1 MRSISVAAA
10 LFVAAGCA
18 GMARDP
24 GIEAHRLLAQLAA
37 EGHFQ
42 GAVVLGQGGRVTYE
56 GAFGFADVERRIPF
70 TPDTRSDGG
79 SIAKTFT
86 AAAVLLLAHEGRIDL
101 EAPVARYVAGYPHGT
116 TRVRHL
122 IAHSAALP
130 GHDWFDQV
138 LGEGKPRTNADQVA
152 LVRER
157 AEPPAFAPGTRFEY
171 DNAAYDTAAMVIEA
185 ASGQRYE
192 DFLRARFLRPLGIEA
207 FVRPSRLADF
217 PGERTRGYRRVAGA
231 LQPYDAVE
239 GEGFH
244 GSGNLYV
251 SARDLHRWAAA
262 WAAQRALPAP
272 AHRRALEPARL
283 DGGVATGLSWA
294 SWYCTHD
301 GERGYYRGDH
311 NGFHVFAYWGAHGAT
326 VAFVSNGGIPNALKP
341 RLARALVAIAEG
353 RTPEPVR
360 MPEVSAGTMVGRWR
374 SPLQPE
380 LVVSEDHRLAVGGVE
395 YRAFPAGR
403 GVRYVPGLDATLHLE
418 KTAAGD
424 TLVSTSACR
433 ESRAE
438 RSP

>member
-1 MRSISVAAA
+1 MRSASVAVV
-10 LFVAAGCA
+10 LFLVAGCA
-18 GMARDP
+18 GIARDP
-24 GIEAHRLLAQLAA
+24 GIDANSLLAQLAA
-37 EGHFQ
+37 DGHFQ
-42 GAVVLGQGGRVTYE
+42 GAVVLGQAGRLTYE

-79 SIAKTFT
+79 SITKTFT

-101 EAPVARYVAGYPHGT
+101 EAPVARYVAGYPHGA

-130 GHDWFDQV
+130 GYDWFDGL
-138 LGEGKPRTNADQVA
+138 LGEGKPRTNADQLA

-157 AEPPAFAPGTRFEY
+157 AKPPAFAPGTRFEY

-185 ASGQRYE
+185 ASGQGYE
-192 DFLRARFLRPLGIEA
+192 DFLRARFFGPLGIEA

-217 PGERTRGYRRVAGA
+217 PGERTRGYRRVAGV

-244 GSGNLYV
+244 GGGNLYV
-251 SARDLHRWAAA
+251 SARDLHRWATA
-262 WAAQRALPAP
+262 WAAKRALPAP

-283 DGGVATGLSWA
+283 DDGRTTGLSWS

-301 GERGYYRGDH
+301 GDQGYYRGDH
-311 NGFHVFAYWGAHGAT
+311 NGFHVFAYWSTGGAT
-326 VAFVSNGGIPNALKP
+326 AAFVSNGGIPNALKP

-353 RTPEPVR
+353 RAPEAAR
-360 MPEVSAGTMVGRWR
+360 MPEISAGEIAGRWR
-374 SPLQPE
+374 FPRQE
-380 LVVSEDHRLAVGGVE
+380 LVISGDHGLTVGGVE

-418 KTAAGD
+418 KAAAGEM
-424 TLVSTSACR
+424 LVSTSACK
-433 ESRAE
+433 EERAE
-438 RSP
+438 RVP